1 MCYIEHIYE
10 TKTNLDDD
18 LHHIKTPRIN
28 GNNHLGDSMVK
39 DMNAGSATLLV
50 GIFSNA
56 LRIPSPI
63 SPVLPVHYLPLKMKK
78 STNRS
83 ETNKTVIILD
93 SQCPPPINTADFK
106 RSKKT
111 HLPRDRP
118 LPIPI
123 RCSLSS
129 SPGEEKK
136 SKEQKLG
143 F

>member
-1 MCYIEHIYE
+1 MYYIEHTYE
-10 TKTNLDDD
+10 TETNLEND
-18 LHHIKTPRIN
+18 LHHNTSQHIKTPRIN

-83 ETNKTVIILD
+83 ETNKIVIILV
-93 SQCPPPINTADFK
+93 SQCPPP
-106 RSKKT
+106 
-111 HLPRDRP
+111 
-118 LPIPI
+118 
-123 RCSLSS
+123 
-129 SPGEEKK
+129 
-136 SKEQKLG
+136 
-143 F
+143 